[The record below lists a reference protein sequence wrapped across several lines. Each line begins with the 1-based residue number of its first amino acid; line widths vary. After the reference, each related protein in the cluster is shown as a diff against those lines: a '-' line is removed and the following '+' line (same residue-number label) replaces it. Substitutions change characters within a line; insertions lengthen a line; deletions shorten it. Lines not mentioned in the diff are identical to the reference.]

1 MAQAIKVYED
11 ERLKQLELEARPL
24 ANLGSVTARLHG
36 VKQPDT
42 AWFNEYE
49 LIQRKRQIN
58 ELFPKDVAQFYVE
71 QWKQGKVPAW
81 VDCITDIDKM
91 KLAAL

>member
-1 MAQAIKVYED
+1 MHDSEQV
-11 ERLKQLELEARPL
+11 KQLDYMARPI

-49 LIQRKRQIN
+49 LIQRKRAIN
-58 ELFPKDVAQFYVE
+58 ELFPKHVAKFYVE
-71 QWKQGKVPAW
+71 LWEEKKIPAW
-81 VDCITDIDKM
+81 VDDVTDIDKM

>member
-1 MAQAIKVYED
+1 MAEAISVYES
-11 ERLKQLELEARPL
+11 ELLKKLEYQARPL
-24 ANLGSVTARLHG
+24 ANLGTVTARLHG

-49 LIQRKRQIN
+49 LIQRKRDIN
-58 ELFPKDVAQFYVE
+58 ELFPKEVAQFYVA
-71 QWKQGKVPAW
+71 QWEAKKVPSW
-81 VDCITDIDKM
+81 VDDITDIDKM